1 MYLLTLIAL
10 TNMYEVEQKEE
21 TGKERITG
29 VLGSIGT
36 FIYSFIETVVIA
48 LVIAVVLYLFIMTP
62 HEVLGNSMHPTYK
75 NGEYLMA
82 NKLTYRFGEPQRG
95 DVIIF
100 QYSETQDF
108 IKRIIG
114 IPGDT
119 IMVKDGNVYING
131 QQLDES
137 DYLSDSV
144 YTRGGDYLSEG
155 ETISIGEGEYFV
167 LGDNRPHSSDSRT
180 FGPISETKI
189 KGKAWIV
196 YLPISDFRIVTHQ
209 DYGPL

>member
-1 MYLLTLIAL
+1 
-10 TNMYEVEQKEE
+10 MYEAEKTENIS
-21 TGKERITG
+21 GKEKITG

-62 HEVLGNSMHPTYK
+62 HEVPGNSMHPTYK

-100 QYSETQDF
+100 QYSDTQDF
-108 IKRIIG
+108 IKRIVG

-119 IMVKDGNVYING
+119 IMIKDGNVFING
-131 QQLDES
+131 QQLNED
-137 DYLSDSV
+137 DYISESV

-155 ETISIGEGEYFV
+155 ETISIGEEEYFV

-180 FGPISETKI
+180 FGPISESKI

-196 YLPISDFRIVTHQ
+196 YLPISEFRIVTHQ
-209 DYGPL
+209 EYQSL

>member
-1 MYLLTLIAL
+1 
-10 TNMYEVEQKEE
+10 MYEIEKEQPK
-21 TGKERITG
+21 TVKDKAVNI
-29 VLGSIGT
+29 LGSIGT

-82 NKLTYRFGEPQRG
+82 NKLTYKFGEPRRG

-100 QYSETQDF
+100 KYSDTQDF

-119 IMVKDGNVYING
+119 VMIKDGKVYING
-131 QQLDES
+131 NLLNEDS
-137 DYLSDSV
+137 YLKDTV
-144 YTRGGDYLSEG
+144 YTSGGEYLAEG
-155 ETISIGEGEYFV
+155 ETLTLEENEYFV

-180 FGPISETKI
+180 FGPISKDRI

-196 YLPISDFRIVTHQ
+196 YLPLSEFRIVTHEE
-209 DYGPL
+209 YETS

>member
-1 MYLLTLIAL
+1 
-10 TNMYEVEQKEE
+10 
-21 TGKERITG
+21 
-29 VLGSIGT
+29 
-36 FIYSFIETVVIA
+36 
-48 LVIAVVLYLFIMTP
+48 
-62 HEVLGNSMHPTYK
+62 
-75 NGEYLMA
+75 MA

-119 IMVKDGNVYING
+119 ILIKDGNVFING

-137 DYLSDSV
+137 DYISSSV
-144 YTRGGDYLSEG
+144 YTRGGDFLSEG
-155 ETISIGEGEYFV
+155 ETISIGETEYFV

-180 FGPISETKI
+180 FGPISESKI

-196 YLPISDFRIVTHQ
+196 YLPISEFRIVTHQ
-209 DYGPL
+209 EYNSL

>member
-1 MYLLTLIAL
+1 
-10 TNMYEVEQKEE
+10 MYEIEKEE
-21 TGKERITG
+21 PKTFKEKI
-29 VLGSIGT
+29 VNILGSIGT

-62 HEVLGNSMHPTYK
+62 HEVLGNSMHPTYR

-82 NKLTYRFGEPQRG
+82 NKLTYRFGEPKRG

-100 QYSETQDF
+100 EYSETQDF

-114 IPGDT
+114 IPGDS
-119 IMVKDGNVYING
+119 IMIKDGKIYVNG
-131 QQLDES
+131 NQLDES
-137 DYLSDSV
+137 DYLADTV
-144 YTRGGDYLSEG
+144 YTSGGDYLAQG
-155 ETISIGEGEYFV
+155 ETITIGEGKYFV

-180 FGPISETKI
+180 FGPISEDKI

-196 YLPISDFRIVTHQ
+196 YLPISEFRIVTHE
-209 DYGPL
+209 DYETS

>member
-1 MYLLTLIAL
+1 
-10 TNMYEVEQKEE
+10 MYEVSQKEE
-21 TGKERITG
+21 TGKEKITG
-29 VLGSIGT
+29 ILGSIGT

-119 IMVKDGNVYING
+119 IMIKDGNMFING

-137 DYLSDSV
+137 DYLSESV

-155 ETISIGEGEYFV
+155 ETVSIGEGEYFV

-180 FGPISETKI
+180 FGPISATKI

-196 YLPISDFRIVTHQ
+196 YLPISEFRIVTHQ
-209 DYGPL
+209 EYQSL

>member
-1 MYLLTLIAL
+1 
-10 TNMYEVEQKEE
+10 MYEVEKEE
-21 TGKERITG
+21 PKTGKEKAVGI
-29 VLGSIGT
+29 LGSIGT
-36 FIYSFIETVVIA
+36 FTYSFIETAVIA

-82 NKLTYRFGEPQRG
+82 NKLVYRFGEPKRG

-114 IPGDT
+114 IPGDS
-119 IMVKDGNVYING
+119 IMVKDGKVYVNG
-131 QQLDES
+131 NQLNES
-137 DYLSDSV
+137 AYLEDTV
-144 YTRGGDYLSEG
+144 YTSGGDHLAEG
-155 ETISIGEGEYFV
+155 ESITIGENKYFV

-180 FGPISETKI
+180 FGPISQSQI
-189 KGKAWIV
+189 KGKSWIV
-196 YLPISDFRIVTHQ
+196 YLPISEFRIVTHEEYQ
-209 DYGPL
+209 PL

>member
-1 MYLLTLIAL
+1 
-10 TNMYEVEQKEE
+10 MYEVENEE
-21 TGKERITG
+21 PKTGKEKAIN

-36 FIYSFIETVVIA
+36 FIYSFVETVVIA

-82 NKLTYRFGEPQRG
+82 NKLTFRFGKPKRG

-100 QYSETQDF
+100 KYSDTQDF

-114 IPGDT
+114 IPGDSV
-119 IMVKDGNVYING
+119 MVKDGRVYING
-131 QQLDES
+131 NQLNEANYLDET
-137 DYLSDSV
+137 V
-144 YTRGGDYLSEG
+144 YTSGGEYLAEG
-155 ETISIGEGEYFV
+155 QTIAIGENEYFV

-180 FGPISETKI
+180 FGPITGSQI

-196 YLPISDFRIVTHQ
+196 YLPISEFRIVTHEE
-209 DYGPL
+209 YKSL

>member
-1 MYLLTLIAL
+1 
-10 TNMYEVEQKEE
+10 MYEVEKEE
-21 TGKERITG
+21 PKTGKEKAVSI
-29 VLGSIGT
+29 LASIGT

-62 HEVLGNSMHPTYK
+62 HEVLGNSMYPTYK

-82 NKLTYRFGEPQRG
+82 NKLTYRFGEPRRG

-100 QYSETQDF
+100 KYSDTQDF

-119 IMVKDGNVYING
+119 IMVKDGKVYVNG
-131 QQLDES
+131 TQLDES
-137 DYLSDSV
+137 TYLEETV
-144 YTRGGDYLSEG
+144 YTSGGDYLTEG
-155 ETISIGEGEYFV
+155 ETITIGESQYFV

-180 FGPISETKI
+180 FGPIEENQI

-196 YLPISDFRIVTHQ
+196 YLPISEFRIVTHETYN
-209 DYGPL
+209 DL

>member
-1 MYLLTLIAL
+1 
-10 TNMYEVEQKEE
+10 MYELEKEE
-21 TGKERITG
+21 PKTSTEKAVSI
-29 VLGSIGT
+29 LGSIGT
-36 FIYSFIETVVIA
+36 FIYSFVETVVIA

-82 NKLTYRFGEPQRG
+82 NKLTYRFGEPRRG

-114 IPGDT
+114 LPGDS
-119 IMVKDGNVYING
+119 IMIKDGNVYVNG
-131 QQLDES
+131 TQLDES
-137 DYLSDSV
+137 AYLEDTV
-144 YTRGGDYLSEG
+144 YTSGGDYLAEG
-155 ETISIGEGEYFV
+155 ESVTIGENKYFV

-180 FGPISETKI
+180 FGPISESQI

-196 YLPISDFRIVTHQ
+196 YLPISEFRIVTHEE
-209 DYGPL
+209 YNSL

>member
-1 MYLLTLIAL
+1 
-10 TNMYEVEQKEE
+10 MYEVENDEPK
-21 TGKERITG
+21 TGKEKAVSI
-29 VLGSIGT
+29 LGSIGT
-36 FIYSFIETVVIA
+36 FIYSFVETVVIA

-82 NKLTYRFGEPQRG
+82 NKLVYRFGEPKRG

-100 QYSETQDF
+100 KYSDTQDF

-114 IPGDT
+114 IPGDS
-119 IMVKDGNVYING
+119 IMVKDGRIYVNG
-131 QQLDES
+131 NQLNES
-137 DYLSDSV
+137 NYLEDTV
-144 YTRGGDYLSEG
+144 YTSGGEYLAEG
-155 ETISIGEGEYFV
+155 QTIAIGEDEYFV

-180 FGPISETKI
+180 FGPISENQV

-196 YLPISDFRIVTHQ
+196 YLPISEFRIVTHEE
-209 DYGPL
+209 YNTL

>member
-1 MYLLTLIAL
+1 
-10 TNMYEVEQKEE
+10 MYEVEKEE
-21 TGKERITG
+21 PKTGKDKAVNI
-29 VLGSIGT
+29 LGSIGT

-62 HEVLGNSMHPTYK
+62 HEVLGNSMYPTYK

-100 QYSETQDF
+100 KYSDTQDF
-108 IKRIIG
+108 IKRVIG
-114 IPGDT
+114 TPGDT
-119 IMVKDGNVYING
+119 IMVKDGKVYVNG
-131 QQLDES
+131 TQLDETT
-137 DYLSDSV
+137 YLEETV
-144 YTRGGDYLSEG
+144 YTSSGDYLAEG
-155 ETISIGEGEYFV
+155 ETITIGDSQYFV

-180 FGPISETKI
+180 FGPIEENQI

-196 YLPISDFRIVTHQ
+196 YLPISEFRIVTHET
-209 DYGPL
+209 YNNL

>member
-1 MYLLTLIAL
+1 
-10 TNMYEVEQKEE
+10 MYEAEKTENIS
-21 TGKERITG
+21 GKEKITG

-100 QYSETQDF
+100 QYSDTQDF
-108 IKRIIG
+108 IKRIVG

-119 IMVKDGNVYING
+119 IMIKDGNVFING
-131 QQLDES
+131 QQLNED
-137 DYLSDSV
+137 DYISESV

-155 ETISIGEGEYFV
+155 ETISIGEEEYFV

-180 FGPISETKI
+180 FGPISESKI

-196 YLPISDFRIVTHQ
+196 YLPISEFRIVTHQ
-209 DYGPL
+209 EYQSL

>member
-1 MYLLTLIAL
+1 
-10 TNMYEVEQKEE
+10 MYEVEKEE
-21 TGKERITG
+21 PKTGKEKAVSI
-29 VLGSIGT
+29 LASIGT

-62 HEVLGNSMHPTYK
+62 HEVLGNSMYPTYK

-82 NKLTYRFGEPQRG
+82 NKLTYRFGEPRRG

-100 QYSETQDF
+100 KYSDTQDF

-114 IPGDT
+114 IPGDN
-119 IMVKDGNVYING
+119 IMVKDGKVYVNG
-131 QQLDES
+131 TQLD
-137 DYLSDSV
+137 DTTYLEETV
-144 YTRGGDYLSEG
+144 YTSGGDYLTEG
-155 ETISIGEGEYFV
+155 ETITIGESQYFV

-180 FGPISETKI
+180 FGPIEENQI

-196 YLPISDFRIVTHQ
+196 YLPISEFRIVTHETYN
-209 DYGPL
+209 DL

>member
-1 MYLLTLIAL
+1 
-10 TNMYEVEQKEE
+10 MYEIEKEQPK
-21 TGKERITG
+21 TIKDKAINI
-29 VLGSIGT
+29 LGSVGT

-82 NKLTYRFGEPQRG
+82 NKLTYKFGEPRRG

-100 QYSETQDF
+100 KYSDTQDF

-114 IPGDT
+114 IPGET
-119 IMVKDGNVYING
+119 VMIKDGKVYVNG
-131 QQLDES
+131 SQLNEDA
-137 DYLSDSV
+137 YLKDTV
-144 YTRGGDYLSEG
+144 YTSGGEYLAEG
-155 ETISIGEGEYFV
+155 ETLTLGENKYFV

-180 FGPISETKI
+180 FGPISKDRI

-196 YLPISDFRIVTHQ
+196 YLPLSEFRIVTHE
-209 DYGPL
+209 DYETS

>member
-1 MYLLTLIAL
+1 
-10 TNMYEVEQKEE
+10 MYEIEKEE
-21 TGKERITG
+21 PKTFKEKILNI
-29 VLGSIGT
+29 LGSIGT

-82 NKLTYRFGEPQRG
+82 NKLTYRFGEPKRG

-100 QYSETQDF
+100 EYSETQDF

-114 IPGDT
+114 TPGDS
-119 IMVKDGNVYING
+119 IMIKDGKVYVNG
-131 QQLDES
+131 NQLDES
-137 DYLSDSV
+137 SYLADTV
-144 YTRGGDYLSEG
+144 YTSGGDYLAEG
-155 ETISIGEGEYFV
+155 ESITLTENEYFV

-180 FGPISETKI
+180 FGPISREKI
-189 KGKAWIV
+189 KGRAWIV
-196 YLPISDFRIVTHQ
+196 YLPISEFRIVTHEN
-209 DYGPL
+209 YETS

>member
-1 MYLLTLIAL
+1 
-10 TNMYEVEQKEE
+10 MYEVENEE
-21 TGKERITG
+21 PKTGKDKAIN

-36 FIYSFIETVVIA
+36 FIYSFVETVVIA

-82 NKLTYRFGEPQRG
+82 NKLTFRFGKPRRG

-100 QYSETQDF
+100 KYSDTQDF

-114 IPGDT
+114 IPGDRV
-119 IMVKDGNVYING
+119 MVKDGRVYING
-131 QQLDES
+131 NQLNETN
-137 DYLSDSV
+137 YLAETV
-144 YTRGGDYLSEG
+144 YTSGGDYLAEG
-155 ETISIGEGEYFV
+155 QTIAIGENEYFV

-180 FGPISETKI
+180 FGPITENQI

-196 YLPISDFRIVTHQ
+196 YLPISEFRIVTHEE
-209 DYGPL
+209 YKTL